1 SLIDEMHLVVS
12 PLLLGSGEHLFA
24 GLDMLKLGYRCTGQ
38 VATADACHVM
48 VGRV

>member
-1 SLIDEMHLVVS
+1 MHLAVS

-38 VATADACHVM
+38 VATADATHVM
-48 VGRV
+48 IGRV